1 MSTLDNT
8 TVAAESAHS
17 VELVIGG
24 MTCAS
29 CAARI
34 EKKLN
39 KIDGVTATVNYA
51 TEKAK
56 VDFTGA
62 VAPEDLIS
70 TVEAT
75 GYTATLPAPKGSS
88 GEVGTTDGVDARIQD
103 EASQLRTRLLVSLA
117 LTVPVVALSMIPPLQ
132 FTNWQWLALTLA
144 SPVVVWGA
152 LPFHRAA
159 LTNARHG
166 AATMDTLISVGVSAA
181 YLWSLWALFFGHAG
195 MAGHED
201 GVQPVPTAGGRSGPH
216 LSGSRCCGHR
226 LHTGGAI
233 FRSPRQEAVGCS
245 PTRTDGHGSQRRSG
259 VEGTHR
265 DPNFYR
271 TIGGR

>member
-1 MSTLDNT
+1 MT
-8 TVAAESAHS
+8 TQVSSSEKPLSAI
-17 VELVIGG
+17 ELSIGG

-132 FTNWQWLALTLA
+132 FTNWQWWAFALST
-144 SPVVVWGA
+144 PVATWGA
-152 LPFHRAA
+152 WPFHRVAA
-159 LTNARHG
+159 INARHRT
-166 AATMDTLISVGVSAA
+166 ANMDTLISVGVISAMA
-181 YLWSLWALFFGHAG
+181 WSDGKSRG
-195 MAGHED
+195 EMA
-201 GVQPVPTAGGRSGPH
+201 RSG
-216 LSGSRCCGHR
+216 
-226 LHTGGAI
+226 
-233 FRSPRQEAVGCS
+233 
-245 PTRTDGHGSQRRSG
+245 
-259 VEGTHR
+259 
-265 DPNFYR
+265 
-271 TIGGR
+271 

>member
-152 LPFHRAA
+152 LPSTA
-159 LTNARHG
+159 LH
-166 AATMDTLISVGVSAA
+166 
-181 YLWSLWALFFGHAG
+181 
-195 MAGHED
+195 
-201 GVQPVPTAGGRSGPH
+201 
-216 LSGSRCCGHR
+216 
-226 LHTGGAI
+226 
-233 FRSPRQEAVGCS
+233 
-245 PTRTDGHGSQRRSG
+245 
-259 VEGTHR
+259 
-265 DPNFYR
+265 
-271 TIGGR
+271 